1 MRGESGSG
9 SVLGIAVVAVVIAVA
24 ALMIPVIRVLAAV
37 GQGWAAAD
45 ASALAAA
52 DVAVGIQ
59 PGDPCE
65 SAADVA
71 ASNGARLDGCV
82 VDGAVVTV
90 SVEVAVVGFRLS
102 IRATAGP
109 PGGSVGH
116 PGASALA
123 PPRARQPS
131 WSVTEMSG
139 RRRHDRE

>member
-9 SVLGIAVVAVVIAVA
+9 SVLGVAVVAAVIAVA
-24 ALMIPVIRVLAAV
+24 TLMVPVVGALAAV

-59 PGDPCE
+59 PGIPCE
-65 SAADVA
+65 SAAAVA

-109 PGGSVGH
+109 PGGTGGH
-116 PGASALA
+116 SGESALA

-131 WSVTEMSG
+131 LFVTGMCE